1 MAEGK
6 KSFVLYADL
15 ISVVEKL
22 IEKDREDGTNISGEL
37 FFHILE
43 YVNDRHPKSDNFIV
57 EMAFEPIRLQL
68 KRDLQRYEQIRAK
81 RAESGKLGGRPQ
93 KQEKAKKA
101 NGFSEKQTK
110 AKKADTVNVNDNDTV
125 LSKDNKHDGVLKKT
139 PSTLHSVCKNIFI
152 EKFKSLFNDEYYW
165 EAKDGANLNPIIKK
179 IKFNRDK
186 KGMSTDDDSVS
197 VAFGLFLDSITD
209 RWILENFSIQNIN
222 SKFNEIISQAK
233 SGKNQLYATQKVSE
247 TEYKEF

>member
-6 KSFVLYADL
+6 KSFVAYCDW
-15 ISVVEKL
+15 E
-22 IEKDREDGTNISGEL
+22 NIFDMLSNEEAGLMVKHL
-37 FFHILE
+37 FA
-43 YVNDRHPKSDNFIV
+43 YVNDKNPELEDRILKI
-57 EMAFEPIRLQL
+57 AFEPIKLQL
-68 KRDLQRYEQIRAK
+68 KRDLEKYKTIRERRSEAGRKGGEQTASK
-81 RAESGKLGGRPQ
+81 RTKQ
-93 KQEKAKKA
+93 KQIKA
-101 NGFSEKQTK
+101 NEANATKCKQTV
-110 AKKADTVNVNDNDTV
+110 ANQAVTVNVNDNDTV

-165 EAKDGANLNPIIKK
+165 EAKDGANLNSIIKK

-209 RWILENFSIQNIN
+209 KWILENFSIPNIN

>member
-1 MAEGK
+1 MADGK

-125 LSKDNKHDGVLKKT
+125 LSKDNNISDFDKVVLDWFDYKKERRESYKSEKSKTTFINKLKKLSGDNAET
-139 PSTLHSVCKNIFI
+139 ARLIVDESIANNWAGIFELKN
-152 EKFKSLFNDEYYW
+152 
-165 EAKDGANLNPIIKK
+165 NPISA
-179 IKFNRDK
+179 D
-186 KGMSTDDDSVS
+186 
-197 VAFGLFLDSITD
+197 
-209 RWILENFSIQNIN
+209 
-222 SKFNEIISQAK
+222 
-233 SGKNQLYATQKVSE
+233 QKVSE

>member
-125 LSKDNKHDGVLKKT
+125 LSKDNNISDFDKVVLDWFDYKKERKESYKSEKSKTTFINKLKKLSGDNAET
-139 PSTLHSVCKNIFI
+139 ARLIVDESIANNWAGIFELKN
-152 EKFKSLFNDEYYW
+152 
-165 EAKDGANLNPIIKK
+165 NPI
-179 IKFNRDK
+179 
-186 KGMSTDDDSVS
+186 S
-197 VAFGLFLDSITD
+197 
-209 RWILENFSIQNIN
+209 
-222 SKFNEIISQAK
+222 
-233 SGKNQLYATQKVSE
+233 ATQKVSE

>member
-22 IEKDREDGTNISGEL
+22 IEKDRDDGTNISGEL

-125 LSKDNKHDGVLKKT
+125 LSKDNNISDFDKVVLDWFDYKKERRESYKSEKSKTTFINKLKKLSGDNAET
-139 PSTLHSVCKNIFI
+139 ARLIVDESIANNWAGIFELKN
-152 EKFKSLFNDEYYW
+152 
-165 EAKDGANLNPIIKK
+165 NPI
-179 IKFNRDK
+179 
-186 KGMSTDDDSVS
+186 S
-197 VAFGLFLDSITD
+197 
-209 RWILENFSIQNIN
+209 
-222 SKFNEIISQAK
+222 
-233 SGKNQLYATQKVSE
+233 ATQKVSE

>member
-125 LSKDNKHDGVLKKT
+125 LSKDNNISDFDKVVLDWFDYKKERRESYKSEKSKTTFINKLKKLSGDNAET
-139 PSTLHSVCKNIFI
+139 ARLIVDESIANNWAGIFELKN
-152 EKFKSLFNDEYYW
+152 
-165 EAKDGANLNPIIKK
+165 NPI
-179 IKFNRDK
+179 
-186 KGMSTDDDSVS
+186 S
-197 VAFGLFLDSITD
+197 
-209 RWILENFSIQNIN
+209 
-222 SKFNEIISQAK
+222 
-233 SGKNQLYATQKVSE
+233 ATKKVSE

>member
-125 LSKDNKHDGVLKKT
+125 LSKDNNISDFDKVVLDWFDYKKERRESYKSEKSKTTFINKLKKLSGDNAET
-139 PSTLHSVCKNIFI
+139 ARLIVDESIANNWAGIFELKN
-152 EKFKSLFNDEYYW
+152 K
-165 EAKDGANLNPIIKK
+165 PI
-179 IKFNRDK
+179 
-186 KGMSTDDDSVS
+186 S
-197 VAFGLFLDSITD
+197 
-209 RWILENFSIQNIN
+209 
-222 SKFNEIISQAK
+222 
-233 SGKNQLYATQKVSE
+233 ATQKVSE
-247 TEYKEF
+247 TEYEEF

>member
-22 IEKDREDGTNISGEL
+22 IEKDRDDGTNISGEL

-125 LSKDNKHDGVLKKT
+125 LSKDNNISDFDKVVLDWFDYKKERRESYKSEKSKTTFINKLKKLSGDNAET
-139 PSTLHSVCKNIFI
+139 ARLIVDESIANNWAGIFELKN
-152 EKFKSLFNDEYYW
+152 
-165 EAKDGANLNPIIKK
+165 NPI
-179 IKFNRDK
+179 
-186 KGMSTDDDSVS
+186 S
-197 VAFGLFLDSITD
+197 
-209 RWILENFSIQNIN
+209 
-222 SKFNEIISQAK
+222 
-233 SGKNQLYATQKVSE
+233 ATQKVRE